1 MVTLRV
7 VDMKG
12 VDQAPVE
19 ANAAVFDVEV
29 SDTLLH
35 DVIVGLQANQRQ
47 GTHKTKTRGEVSGG
61 GAKPFRQKGTGR
73 ARRGSTREPGLK
85 GGGVAF
91 GPVPRSYRT
100 KVTSGMKRQALCG
113 MLSSRA
119 RNEQLCVLSGFAIDA
134 PKTRTFAEMVN
145 TFDGNAR
152 RTLVVVAEHNPVVLL
167 SSRNIPNVTIRTAD
181 DVNALDVISATRVVL
196 QQEALPK
203 LEERL
208 T

>member
-1 MVTLRV
+1 MVTLKV
-7 VDMKG
+7 VDMQGAEK
-12 VDQAPVE
+12 APVE
-19 ANAAVFDVEV
+19 ANEAVFGVEV

-35 DVIVGLQANQRQ
+35 DVVVGLQANQRQ
-47 GTHKTKTRGEVSGG
+47 GTHKTKGRSEVAGG

-91 GPVPRSYRT
+91 GPQPRSYRT
-100 KVTSGMKRQALCG
+100 KVTATMKRQALCAV
-113 MLSSRA
+113 LTDRA
-119 RNEQLCVLSGFAIDA
+119 RTDRLCVLADFAMDA
-134 PKTRTFAEMVN
+134 PKTRTFADMMDAIDAE
-145 TFDGNAR
+145 AR
-152 RTLVVVAEHNPVVLL
+152 KTLLVVADHNPVVLL
-167 SSRNIPNVTIRTAD
+167 SSRNIPNVAVRTAA
-181 DVNALDVISATRVVL
+181 DVNALDVISASRIVL